1 MSSENNTNKFKFGLD
16 EKHQKITILLIL
28 LITALGLILI
38 LVNINKS
45 NSRTIMIYMAGND
58 LESDGAIATSDLEAI
73 NPKKINLKNNKIL
86 IYTGGTKKWFNFIES
101 DENAI
106 YELKENGFEKVKSFP
121 QKNMG
126 SPEVFKEF
134 LTYSYNNYKTDKYDL
149 IMWNHGLGSLGTISD
164 EYTNDY
170 LTLNELEKAFSES
183 PFNHKKIS
191 TLAFHTCLNS
201 TIEMA
206 AVLHKYVNYMIA
218 SEEVTWGATNYNVL
232 GYLNDID
239 KLNNDYDYARTY
251 IASYIKQ
258 MNELGAS
265 KDITYSILNLNKYEK
280 IEKDL
285 NNFIKNVNLESN
297 YNDIAKIRSNIHQYG
312 LEHLDY
318 DTVDLYEL
326 ISLIKNYSKSDS
338 KKLLTSL
345 KEFIKYNWTN
355 NEHSN
360 GVSVYF
366 PYNGNDTVKKLHLD
380 VYNNLNYLTDYKY
393 FINNFYKKQANAKP
407 LNYKTF
413 TQEISSENN
422 EFKLKLNEEQIS
434 NFARANYI
442 IFEKHED
449 NYFTPIYV
457 SKNAYLTDDGYVKT
471 KLGNN
476 LIKVSDIESDES
488 SYLQI
493 ISSDNNIF
501 QTNAIAM
508 NFIEEYGAY
517 NLKMNFKIEN
527 DSTVIESTEVYKD
540 NDITTTGLLVDYKN
554 YDSIQFTNFRYKI
567 LDDNGNYQE
576 KWESNSTKWLFE
588 IAPKKNG
595 YKFELSNLKDSK
607 NKNLYCLFK
616 IYDINN
622 NYYYSNL
629 INIEN

>member
-1 MSSENNTNKFKFGLD
+1 MSSEQKLNLFKLKLNNK
-16 EKHQKITILLIL
+16 EQKISILLGFLIIIL
-28 LITALGLILI
+28 SLI
-38 LVNINKS
+38 LVIVNINS
-45 NSRTIMIYMAGND
+45 NNTRTVMIYLAGNN
-58 LESDGAIATSDLEAI
+58 LESDSAIATSDLKAI
-73 NPKKINLKNNKIL
+73 IPKKINLKNNKIL

-126 SPEVFKEF
+126 NYEVFKEF
-134 LTYSYNNYKTDKYDL
+134 LTYSYDNYKTDKYDI
-149 IMWNHGLGSLGTISD
+149 IMWDHGLGSLGTISD

-170 LTLNELEKAFSES
+170 LTPNELEKAFSES

-206 AVLHKYVNYMIA
+206 SVLHKYVNYMIA

-239 KLNNDYDYARTY
+239 KLKSDYDYARTY
-251 IASYIKQ
+251 IESYKKQ
-258 MNELGAS
+258 MNELGVS
-265 KDITYSILNLNKYEK
+265 KDITYSILNLNNYPKVEK
-280 IEKDL
+280 NLNDFIE
-285 NNFIKNVNLESN
+285 NINLENN
-297 YNDIAKIRSNIHQYG
+297 YNDIAKIRSNMHQYG

-338 KKLLTSL
+338 TKLLTSL

-360 GVSVYF
+360 GVSIYF
-366 PYNGNDTVKKLHLD
+366 PYNGNDTAKKLHLD
-380 VYNNLNYLTDYKY
+380 VYNNLNYLTNYKY
-393 FINNFYKKQANAKP
+393 FINNFYKKQTNAKS
-407 LNYKTF
+407 LDYKPF
-413 TQEISSENN
+413 TQEITSEAN
-422 EFKLKLNEEQIS
+422 EFKLKLNDEQIS

-442 IFEKHED
+442 IFEKQED

-476 LIKVSDIESDES
+476 LIKVTDIESNES

-493 ISSDNNIF
+493 IENDNNIF

-517 NLKMNFKIEN
+517 SLKVNFKIEN
-527 DSTVIESTEVYKD
+527 DTPVVESTELYKD
-540 NDITTTGLLVDYKN
+540 NDITTTGSLVDYKN
-554 YDSIQFTNFRYKI
+554 YDSVQFTNFRYKI

-588 IAPKKNG
+588 IAPKKND

-629 INIEN
+629 INVEN

>member
-1 MSSENNTNKFKFGLD
+1 MSSEQKLNLFKLKLNNK
-16 EKHQKITILLIL
+16 EQKISILLGFLIIIL
-28 LITALGLILI
+28 SLI
-38 LVNINKS
+38 LVIVNINS
-45 NSRTIMIYMAGND
+45 NNTRIVMIYLAGNN
-58 LESDGAIATSDLEAI
+58 LESDSAIATSDLEAI

-126 SPEVFKEF
+126 NYEVFKEF
-134 LTYSYNNYKTDKYDL
+134 LTYSYDNYKTDKYDI
-149 IMWNHGLGSLGTISD
+149 IMWDHGLGSLGTISD

-170 LTLNELEKAFSES
+170 LTPNELEKAFSES

-206 AVLHKYVNYMIA
+206 GVLHKYVNYMIA

-239 KLNNDYDYARTY
+239 KLKNDYDYARTY
-251 IASYIKQ
+251 IESYKKQ
-258 MNELGAS
+258 MSELGIS
-265 KDITYSILNLNKYEK
+265 KDITYSILDLKNYPKVEKNLN
-280 IEKDL
+280 D
-285 NNFIKNVNLESN
+285 FIKNINLENN

-413 TQEISSENN
+413 TQEITSEAN
-422 EFKLKLNEEQIS
+422 EFKLKLNDEQIS

-442 IFEKHED
+442 IFEKQED

-476 LIKVSDIESDES
+476 LIKVTDIESNES

-493 ISSDNNIF
+493 IENDNNIF

-517 NLKMNFKIEN
+517 SLKVNFKIEN
-527 DSTVIESTEVYKD
+527 DTPVVESTELYKD
-540 NDITTTGLLVDYKN
+540 NDITTTGSLVDYKN
-554 YDSIQFTNFRYKI
+554 YDSVQFTNFRYKI

-588 IAPKKNG
+588 IAPKKND

-629 INIEN
+629 INVEN